1 MALLRVPQHEG
12 ASHKRERSHV
22 SDLGPHRQ
30 TLADPRARKEGR
42 MTRAKK
48 ALVIGGGIAGPVA
61 AMALQRAGLDSV
73 VYEAYAGGADEAGA
87 FLTFASN
94 GLDALRT
101 IDAHHLVAEKGFP
114 TPRME
119 IQSGTGKHLGAIPN
133 GGTLPDG
140 TVSQTLKRF
149 DLHRTLRD
157 EAVRRGARVEH
168 GKRFVDAGIT
178 PDGGVVARFE
188 DGTEA
193 EGDFLVGAD
202 GIHSRTRRIIDPSA
216 PGARYIPVL
225 NIGGYA
231 GGVRAPAEPGSFRM
245 IFGKQAFFGYA
256 VHPSGEIWW
265 FANPPCAEEP
275 TRAELAAIGTEQWRG
290 MLLDLFAGDDS
301 PAVEIIR
308 STPGKLAGW
317 ATYDLPSVPI
327 WYRGSLVIIGDAA
340 HATAPS
346 SGQGASM
353 AIEDAVVLSRCL
365 RDLPDTRQA
374 FAAYERLRR
383 ARVERIVAHGARTS
397 NSKAAG
403 PVARVLRDLM
413 MPLILKRV
421 AGGESLAWMHD
432 YHIAWDDK
440 VA

>member
-1 MALLRVPQHEG
+1 M
-12 ASHKRERSHV
+12 S
-22 SDLGPHRQ
+22 
-30 TLADPRARKEGR
+30 
-42 MTRAKK
+42 RAKK
-48 ALVIGGGIAGPVA
+48 ALIVGGGVAGPVA
-61 AMALQRAGLDSV
+61 AMALRQAGIDSV
-73 VYEAYAGGADEAGA
+73 VYEAYAGGADDAGS

-101 IDAHHLVAEKGFP
+101 IDAHHLVLSEGFP
-114 TPRME
+114 TPRMT
-119 IQSGTGKHLGAIPN
+119 IQNGTGKHLGDVPL

-140 TVSQTLKRF
+140 TVSQTLKRA
-149 DLHRTLRD
+149 DLYRALRD
-157 EAVRRGARVEH
+157 EAVRRGARVKY
-168 GKRFVDAGIT
+168 GKRLVDAETT
-178 PDGGVVARFE
+178 PGGVTARFE

-193 EGDFLVGAD
+193 VGDLLIGAD

-216 PGARYIPVL
+216 PRARYVPVL

-231 GGVRAPAEPGSFRM
+231 CDVAVQAEPGTFRM
-245 IFGKQAFFGYA
+245 VFGKRAFFGYA

-265 FANPPCAEEP
+265 FANPPRADEP
-275 TRAELAAIGTEQWRG
+275 TGAELATIGTEQWRE
-290 MLLDLFAGDDS
+290 MLIDLFAGDDS

-317 ATYDLPSVPI
+317 ATYDLPSVPT
-327 WYRGSLVIIGDAA
+327 WYGGSLIIIGDAA

-353 AIEDAVVLSRCL
+353 AIEDAVVLARCL
-365 RDLPDTRQA
+365 RDLPDTGQA

-421 AGGESLAWMHD
+421 ARGESLAWMHD
-432 YHIAWDDK
+432 YHIEWDAK

>member
-1 MALLRVPQHEG
+1 M
-12 ASHKRERSHV
+12 S
-22 SDLGPHRQ
+22 
-30 TLADPRARKEGR
+30 
-42 MTRAKK
+42 RAKR
-48 ALVIGGGIAGPVA
+48 ALIIGGGVAGPVA
-61 AMALQRAGLDSV
+61 AMALQRASIDGFI
-73 VYEAYAGGADEAGA
+73 YEAYAGGADYAGA

-94 GLDALRT
+94 GLDALRA
-101 IDAHHLVAEKGFP
+101 IDAHHLVLAEGFP
-114 TPRME
+114 TPRMT
-119 IQSGTGKHLGAIPN
+119 IQSGTGKHLGDVPN

-140 TVSQTLKRF
+140 TVSQTLKRA
-149 DLHRTLRD
+149 DLYRVLRD
-157 EAVRRGARVEH
+157 EAVRRGANIEY
-168 GKRFVDAGIT
+168 GKRLVDAETSPNGSVT
-178 PDGGVVARFE
+178 ARFE

-193 EGDFLVGAD
+193 EGDLLIGAD

-216 PGARYIPVL
+216 PGTRYIPVL

-231 GGVRAPAEPGSFRM
+231 RDVRVQAQPGTFLM
-245 IFGKQAFFGYA
+245 VFGKRAFFGYA
-256 VHPSGEIWW
+256 VHPSGEVWW
-265 FANPPCAEEP
+265 FANPPRADEP
-275 TRAELAAIGTEQWRG
+275 TGAELAAIGTEQWRE
-290 MLLDLFAGDDS
+290 MLMDLFAGDDS

-317 ATYDLPSVPI
+317 ATYDLPSVPT
-327 WYRGSLVIIGDAA
+327 WHRGSLVIIGDAA

-403 PVARVLRDLM
+403 PVVRVLRDLM
-413 MPLILKRV
+413 MPLVLKRV
-421 AGGESLAWMHD
+421 ARGGSLAWMHD
-432 YHIAWDDK
+432 YHIAWDEK

>member
-1 MALLRVPQHEG
+1 MSRTQ
-12 ASHKRERSHV
+12 
-22 SDLGPHRQ
+22 
-30 TLADPRARKEGR
+30 
-42 MTRAKK
+42 K
-48 ALVIGGGIAGPVA
+48 ALIVGGGVAGPVA
-61 AMALQRAGLDSV
+61 AMALRQAGIASV
-73 VYEAYAGGADEAGA
+73 VYEAYAGGADDAGA

-101 IDAHHLVAEKGFP
+101 IDAHHLVMSEGFP
-114 TPRME
+114 TPRMT
-119 IQSGTGKHLGAIPN
+119 IQSGTGKHLGDVPN
-133 GGTLPDG
+133 GDTLPDG
-140 TVSQTLKRF
+140 NVSQTLKRA
-149 DLHRTLRD
+149 DLYRALRD
-157 EAVRRGARVEH
+157 EAVRRGALVEY
-168 GKRFVDAGIT
+168 GKRLVDAETT
-178 PDGGVVARFE
+178 PDGVVARFE

-193 EGDFLVGAD
+193 EGDLLIGAD

-231 GGVRAPAEPGSFRM
+231 RGVRVQAEPGSFRM
-245 IFGKQAFFGYA
+245 IFGKRAFFGYA
-256 VHPSGEIWW
+256 VHPSGDVWW
-265 FANPPCAEEP
+265 FANPPRAEEP
-275 TRAELAAIGTEQWRG
+275 TRSELAAIGTEQWREIL
-290 MLLDLFAGDDS
+290 MDLFAGDAS

-317 ATYDLPSVPI
+317 ATYDLPSVPK
-327 WYRGSLVIIGDAA
+327 WHRGSMIIIGDAA

-353 AIEDAVVLSRCL
+353 AIEDAVVLARCL

-383 ARVERIVAHGARTS
+383 ARVEHIVAHGARTS

-421 AGGESLAWMHD
+421 ARGESLTWMHD
-432 YHIAWDDK
+432 YHIVWDAK

>member
-1 MALLRVPQHEG
+1 M
-12 ASHKRERSHV
+12 S
-22 SDLGPHRQ
+22 
-30 TLADPRARKEGR
+30 
-42 MTRAKK
+42 RAKR
-48 ALVIGGGIAGPVA
+48 ALIIGGGVAGPVA
-61 AMALQRAGLDSV
+61 AMALRQAGIDSV
-73 VYEAYAGGADEAGA
+73 VYEAYAGGADDAGA

-101 IDAHHLVAEKGFP
+101 IDAHHLVLSESFP
-114 TPRME
+114 TPRMT
-119 IQSGTGKHLGAIPN
+119 IQSGTGKHLGDVPN

-140 TVSQTLKRF
+140 TVSQTLKRA
-149 DLHRTLRD
+149 DLYRALRD
-157 EAVRRGARVEH
+157 EAVRRGARVEY
-168 GKRFVDAGIT
+168 GKRLVDAQTT
-178 PDGGVVARFE
+178 PDGVVARFE

-193 EGDFLVGAD
+193 VGDLLIGAD
-202 GIHSRTRRIIDPSA
+202 GIHSRTRRIIAPSA

-231 GGVRAPAEPGSFRM
+231 RNVRVQAELGTFRM
-245 IFGKQAFFGYA
+245 VFGKRAFFGYA
-256 VHPSGEIWW
+256 VHPSGEVWW
-265 FANPPCAEEP
+265 FANPPRANEP
-275 TRAELAAIGTEQWRG
+275 TGAELAAIGTEQWRE
-290 MLLDLFAGDDS
+290 MLMDLFAGDDS

-317 ATYDLPSVPI
+317 ATYDLPSVPT
-327 WYRGSLVIIGDAA
+327 WHRGSLVIIGDAA

>member
-1 MALLRVPQHEG
+1 M
-12 ASHKRERSHV
+12 S
-22 SDLGPHRQ
+22 
-30 TLADPRARKEGR
+30 
-42 MTRAKK
+42 RAKK
-48 ALVIGGGIAGPVA
+48 ALIVGGGVAGPVA
-61 AMALQRAGLDSV
+61 AMALRQAGIDSV
-73 VYEAYAGGADEAGA
+73 VYEAYAGGADDAGA

-94 GLDALRT
+94 GLDALRA
-101 IDAHHLVAEKGFP
+101 IDAHHLVLSKGFP
-114 TPRME
+114 TPRMT
-119 IQSGTGKHLGAIPN
+119 IQSGTGKHLGDVPN

-140 TVSQTLKRF
+140 TVSQTLKRA
-149 DLHRTLRD
+149 DLYRALRD
-157 EAVRRGARVEH
+157 EAVRRGVRVEY
-168 GKRFVDAGIT
+168 GKRLVDAETT
-178 PDGGVVARFE
+178 PDGVVALFE
-188 DGTEA
+188 DGAEA
-193 EGDFLVGAD
+193 AGDLLIGAD

-231 GGVRAPAEPGSFRM
+231 RGVRVPAEPGSFRM

-265 FANPPCAEEP
+265 FANPPRADEP
-275 TRAELAAIGTEQWRG
+275 TSAELAAVGTEQWRE
-290 MLLDLFAGDDS
+290 MLMDLFAGDAS

-317 ATYDLPSVPI
+317 ATYDLPSVPT

-353 AIEDAVVLSRCL
+353 AIEDAVVLARCL
-365 RDLPDTRQA
+365 RDVPDIPQA
-374 FAAYERLRR
+374 FAVYERQRR
-383 ARVERIVAHGARTS
+383 TRVERIVAHGARTS

-403 PVARVLRDLM
+403 PVGRVLRDLM
-413 MPLILKRV
+413 MPVILLKRV
-421 AGGESLAWMHD
+421 ANGGSLAWMHD
-432 YHIAWDDK
+432 YHIDWDEK

>member
-1 MALLRVPQHEG
+1 M
-12 ASHKRERSHV
+12 S
-22 SDLGPHRQ
+22 
-30 TLADPRARKEGR
+30 
-42 MTRAKK
+42 RAKK
-48 ALVIGGGIAGPVA
+48 ALIVGGGVAGPVA
-61 AMALQRAGLDSV
+61 AMALRQAGIDSF
-73 VYEAYAGGADEAGA
+73 VYEAYAGGADDAGA
-87 FLTFASN
+87 FLTFSSN

-101 IDAHHLVAEKGFP
+101 IHAHHVVLSEGFP
-114 TPRME
+114 TPRMT
-119 IQSGTGKHLGAIPN
+119 IQSGTGKHLGNVPN

-140 TVSQTLKRF
+140 TVSQTLKRA
-149 DLHRTLRD
+149 DLYRALRD
-157 EAVRRGARVEH
+157 EAVRRGARVEY
-168 GKRFVDAGIT
+168 GKRLVDADTT
-178 PDGGVVARFE
+178 PDGVVVARFE

-193 EGDFLVGAD
+193 EGDLLIGAD

-231 GGVRAPAEPGSFRM
+231 RGVRVQAEPGSFRM
-245 IFGKQAFFGYA
+245 IFGKRAFFGYA
-256 VHPSGEIWW
+256 VHPSGEVWW
-265 FANPPCAEEP
+265 FANPPSAEEP
-275 TRAELAAIGTEQWRG
+275 TRAELAAIGTEQWREI
-290 MLLDLFAGDDS
+290 LIELFAGDAS

-317 ATYDLPSVPI
+317 ATYDLPSVPK
-327 WYRGSLVIIGDAA
+327 WHRGSMIIIGDAA

-353 AIEDAVVLSRCL
+353 AIEDAVVLARCL
-365 RDLPDTRQA
+365 RDLPDFGQA

-383 ARVERIVAHGARTS
+383 ARVERIVADGARTS

-403 PVARVLRDLM
+403 PVARVIRDLM

-421 AGGESLAWMHD
+421 ARGESLAWIHD
-432 YHIAWDDK
+432 YHIDWDTK

>member
-1 MALLRVPQHEG
+1 M
-12 ASHKRERSHV
+12 S
-22 SDLGPHRQ
+22 
-30 TLADPRARKEGR
+30 
-42 MTRAKK
+42 RAKK
-48 ALVIGGGIAGPVA
+48 ALIVGGGVAGPVA
-61 AMALQRAGLDSV
+61 AMALRQAGIGSV
-73 VYEAYAGGADEAGA
+73 IYEAYAGGADDAGA

-101 IDAHHLVAEKGFP
+101 IDAHHLVLSEGFP
-114 TPRME
+114 TPRMT
-119 IQSGTGKHLGAIPN
+119 IQSGTGKHLGDVPN

-140 TVSQTLKRF
+140 TVSQTLKRA
-149 DLHRTLRD
+149 DLYRALRD
-157 EAVRRGARVEH
+157 EAVRRDAHVEY
-168 GKRFVDAGIT
+168 GKRLVDAEAT
-178 PDGGVVARFE
+178 PDGVVALFE
-188 DGTEA
+188 DGTEDA
-193 EGDFLVGAD
+193 GDLLIGAD

-231 GGVRAPAEPGSFRM
+231 RDVRVPAEPGSFRM
-245 IFGKQAFFGYA
+245 VFGKRAFFGYA

-265 FANPPCAEEP
+265 FANPPRAEEP
-275 TRAELAAIGTEQWRG
+275 TRAELAAIGTECWRE
-290 MLLDLFAGDDS
+290 MLLDLFAGDAS

-317 ATYDLPSVPI
+317 ATYDLPSVPK
-327 WYRGSLVIIGDAA
+327 WHRGSMIIIGDAA

-353 AIEDAVVLSRCL
+353 AIEDAVVLARCL
-365 RDLPDTRQA
+365 RDLPDTGQA

-383 ARVERIVAHGARTS
+383 GRVERIVAHGARTS

-403 PVARVLRDLM
+403 PMSRVLRDLM

-421 AGGESLAWMHD
+421 ARGESLAWMHD
-432 YHIAWDDK
+432 YHIDWDAK

>member
-1 MALLRVPQHEG
+1 M
-12 ASHKRERSHV
+12 S
-22 SDLGPHRQ
+22 
-30 TLADPRARKEGR
+30 
-42 MTRAKK
+42 RAKR
-48 ALVIGGGIAGPVA
+48 ALIIGGGVAGPVA
-61 AMALQRAGLDSV
+61 AMALQRASIDGFI
-73 VYEAYAGGADEAGA
+73 YEAYAGGADYAGA

-94 GLDALRT
+94 GLDALRA
-101 IDAHHLVAEKGFP
+101 IDAHHLVLAEGFP
-114 TPRME
+114 TPRMT
-119 IQSGTGKHLGAIPN
+119 IQSGTGKHLGDVPN

-140 TVSQTLKRF
+140 TVSQTLKRA
-149 DLHRTLRD
+149 DLYRALRD
-157 EAVRRGARVEH
+157 EAVRRGANIEY
-168 GKRFVDAGIT
+168 GKRLVDAET
-178 PDGGVVARFE
+178 SPDGSVTAWFE

-193 EGDFLVGAD
+193 EGDLLIGAD

-216 PGARYIPVL
+216 PGTRYIPVL

-231 GGVRAPAEPGSFRM
+231 RDVRVQAEPGTFLM
-245 IFGKQAFFGYA
+245 VFGKRAFFGYA
-256 VHPSGEIWW
+256 VHPSGEVWW
-265 FANPPCAEEP
+265 FANPPRADEP
-275 TRAELAAIGTEQWRG
+275 TGAELAAIGTEQWRE
-290 MLLDLFAGDDS
+290 MLMDLFAGDDS

-308 STPGKLAGW
+308 STPGNLAGW
-317 ATYDLPSVPI
+317 ATYDLPSVPT
-327 WYRGSLVIIGDAA
+327 WHRGSLVIIGDAA

-403 PVARVLRDLM
+403 PVVRVLRDLM
-413 MPLILKRV
+413 MPLVLKRV
-421 AGGESLAWMHD
+421 ARGGSLAWMHD
-432 YHIAWDDK
+432 YHIAWDEK

>member
-1 MALLRVPQHEG
+1 M
-12 ASHKRERSHV
+12 S
-22 SDLGPHRQ
+22 
-30 TLADPRARKEGR
+30 RA
-42 MTRAKK
+42 MK
-48 ALVIGGGIAGPVA
+48 ALIVGGGVAGPVA
-61 AMALQRAGLDSV
+61 AMALRQAGIDSV
-73 VYEAYAGGADEAGA
+73 VYEAYAGGADDAGA

-101 IDAHHLVAEKGFP
+101 IDAHHLVLSEGFP
-114 TPRME
+114 TPRMT
-119 IQSGTGKHLGAIPN
+119 IQNGTGKHLGDVPL

-140 TVSQTLKRF
+140 TVSQTLMRA
-149 DLHRTLRD
+149 DLYRALRD
-157 EAVRRGARVEH
+157 EAVRRGARVQY
-168 GKRFVDAGIT
+168 GKRLVDAETT
-178 PDGGVVARFE
+178 PDGVVGLFE

-193 EGDFLVGAD
+193 VGDLLIGAD

-216 PGARYIPVL
+216 PRARYVPVL

-231 GGVRAPAEPGSFRM
+231 RDVAVQAEPGTFRM
-245 IFGKQAFFGYA
+245 VFGKRAFFGYA

-265 FANPPCAEEP
+265 FANPPRADEP
-275 TRAELAAIGTEQWRG
+275 TGVELAAIGTEQWRE
-290 MLLDLFAGDDS
+290 MLIDLFAGDDS

-327 WYRGSLVIIGDAA
+327 WHRESMIIIGDAA

-353 AIEDAVVLSRCL
+353 AIEDAVVLARCL

-403 PVARVLRDLM
+403 PIARVLRDLM

-421 AGGESLAWMHD
+421 ARGESLAWMHD
-432 YHIAWDDK
+432 YHIAWDEQ

>member
-1 MALLRVPQHEG
+1 M
-12 ASHKRERSHV
+12 S
-22 SDLGPHRQ
+22 
-30 TLADPRARKEGR
+30 
-42 MTRAKK
+42 RAKR
-48 ALVIGGGIAGPVA
+48 ALIIGGGVAGPVA
-61 AMALQRAGLDSV
+61 AMALQRASIDGLI
-73 VYEAYAGGADEAGA
+73 YEAYAGGADYAGA

-94 GLDALRT
+94 GLDALRA
-101 IDAHHLVAEKGFP
+101 IDAHHLVLAEGFP
-114 TPRME
+114 TPRMT
-119 IQSGTGKHLGAIPN
+119 IQSGTGKHLGDVPN

-140 TVSQTLKRF
+140 TVSQTLKRA
-149 DLHRTLRD
+149 DLYRALRD
-157 EAVRRGARVEH
+157 EAVRRGANIEY
-168 GKRFVDAGIT
+168 GKRLVDAET
-178 PDGGVVARFE
+178 SPDGSVTARFE

-193 EGDFLVGAD
+193 EGDLLIGAD

-216 PGARYIPVL
+216 PGTRYIPVL

-231 GGVRAPAEPGSFRM
+231 RDVRVQAQPGTFLM
-245 IFGKQAFFGYA
+245 VFGKRAFFGYA
-256 VHPSGEIWW
+256 VHPSGEVWW
-265 FANPPCAEEP
+265 FANPPRADEP
-275 TRAELAAIGTEQWRG
+275 TGAELAAIGTEQWRE
-290 MLLDLFAGDDS
+290 MLMDLFAGDDS

-308 STPGKLAGW
+308 STPGNLAGW
-317 ATYDLPSVPI
+317 ATYDLPSVPT
-327 WYRGSLVIIGDAA
+327 WHRGSLVIIGDAA

-353 AIEDAVVLSRCL
+353 AIEDAVVLARCL

-403 PVARVLRDLM
+403 PVVRVLRDLM

-421 AGGESLAWMHD
+421 ARGGSLAWMHD
-432 YHIAWDDK
+432 YHIAWDEK